1 MESARL
7 NSMMTVTGSKSRRK
21 WLGLY
26 NDLVNSNRK
35 YHHFS
40 IPELMIICVT
50 HGHHSMILTIP
61 EDLPWEN
68 NHTSRS
74 KMSTG
79 NDHLLPVGKVH
90 MSIRI
95 YLTLYHLEMLMNHG
109 SYFWRCQIGRNM
121 TIDPVNI
128 TSMGE
133 KSNHQLSNLLNVFI
147 HKLVVTFRIPLTK
160 ILIKIFRN
168 EFGGSMDLL
177 QAFVNACCDG
187 S

>member
-1 MESARL
+1 
-7 NSMMTVTGSKSRRK
+7 
-21 WLGLY
+21 
-26 NDLVNSNRK
+26 
-35 YHHFS
+35 
-40 IPELMIICVT
+40 
-50 HGHHSMILTIP
+50 
-61 EDLPWEN
+61 
-68 NHTSRS
+68 
-74 KMSTG
+74 
-79 NDHLLPVGKVH
+79 
-90 MSIRI
+90 
-95 YLTLYHLEMLMNHG
+95 
-109 SYFWRCQIGRNM
+109 M

-177 QAFVNACCDG
+177 QAFVNACCGG